1 MINRIKWIMDHY
13 SLSAAQFADKIGVQ
27 RSVVSH
33 VLSGRN
39 KPSLDFMLKIKNR
52 FNEINLDWL
61 LMGTGNP
68 RNVSEDDSAG
78 SPIIEFPEE
87 QEALPEKEMA
97 STTPAEQP
105 VKKPQESTKKEASNE
120 KQEEV
125 VTASNQR
132 GRKLQRVILFYSD
145 GGFESYEN

>member
-52 FNEINLDWL
+52 FQEINLDWL
-61 LMGTGNP
+61 LLGTGKP
-68 RNVSEDDSAG
+68 RKTSTDNASGLS
-78 SPIIEFPEE
+78 IIEFPEE
-87 QEALPEKEMA
+87 QEILPEKEMVA
-97 STTPAEQP
+97 TSSDEPP
-105 VKKPQESTKKEASNE
+105 VEKPQESKKVVEAKE
-120 KQEEV
+120 KQEAV
-125 VTASNQR
+125 VSASNKR
-132 GRKLQRVILFYSD
+132 ERKLQRVILFYAD